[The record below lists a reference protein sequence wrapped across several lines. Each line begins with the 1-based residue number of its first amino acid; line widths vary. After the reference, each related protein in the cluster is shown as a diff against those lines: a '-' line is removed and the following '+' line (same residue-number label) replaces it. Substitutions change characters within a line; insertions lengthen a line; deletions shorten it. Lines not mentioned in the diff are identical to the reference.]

1 MKNYLDLVPLSQKV
15 HRRQS
20 RMVRLCIIL
29 SVFLITA
36 IFGMADMEIRSQ
48 NAQAKINY
56 GEWHAGFRDMS
67 DEDTA
72 LISQRPKVLACT
84 RYNTLNYRLTM
95 HYQVEDTETVIIGMD
110 ESALDIFPT
119 AKLVEGCFPKEEG
132 GAVIDQNM
140 KERLSLEL
148 GDEILLTAPDGVQMT
163 YHITGF
169 FGQFPMMAEKDIFGL
184 ALRTEDFR
192 KLSLQDAEDNYDSF
206 IYVKFSPWCNIQ
218 KEIREI
224 QEAFQIPDERV
235 GKNEL
240 LLATIGQ
247 SQDVSMMAIYVVAL
261 ILAGLVA
268 VAGILMI
275 TGSLSS
281 NIAQRTTFFGMLRC
295 LGATRKQ
302 VISFVRREALCWCK
316 SAIPEGA
323 LLGTVIVW
331 VLSALLRMLSP
342 RYFSGMPHFGISW
355 IGIIAGSVI
364 GVITVFLAA
373 GSPARRAAGVSPLT
387 AVSGNASEKRKIK
400 KAANT
405 RFYSIETALGIHHAK
420 GSRKNFILM
429 SGSFAFSMI
438 LFLTFSVAVDFM
450 KHAVNP
456 LKPSAPDVSIVSSD
470 NTCSIDKALVE
481 ELAKID
487 GVKRAYGRSFAYNVP
502 IQTQTGL
509 KWAYLISYETY
520 QMEWAKDSLIEGSL
534 SEAMEGNGILAVYHG
549 ENSLTAGENVT
560 VNLTE
565 DKMVSGILSECPF
578 NATDGQEL
586 LICSEETFAE
596 LTGEQGYTV
605 IDVQLTRSA
614 DDSVIQK
621 IREKMGEKVNFSDRR
636 LNNEEVK
643 GAMWSLRLFIYG
655 FLGVI
660 ALICVF
666 HIMNSIAMSV
676 SAKIHQYGAMRAVG
690 MDSGQMLKMVA
701 MEAISYG
708 AMGILIG
715 CGAGV
720 PLNWFCFKKLITLR
734 WGTEWYFPKEP
745 LCVIGVLVLG
755 ALALAI
761 YGPAKR
767 IRNMSVV
774 DTISGGE

>member
-1 MKNYLDLVPLSQKV
+1 MKNYLDLVPISQKV

-48 NAQAKINY
+48 NAQARINY

-72 LISQRPKVLACT
+72 LIDQRPKVLSCT

-95 HYQVEDTETVIIGMD
+95 HYQVEGTETVIIGMD

-119 AKLVEGCFPKEEG
+119 AQLVEGCFPKEEG

-140 KERLSLEL
+140 KDRLSLEL
-148 GDEILLTAPDGVQMT
+148 GDEILLTAPDGTQMV
-163 YHITGF
+163 YRITGF
-169 FGQFPMMAEKDIFGL
+169 SGQMPMLAEKDIFGL
-184 ALRTEDFR
+184 MLRTEDFR
-192 KLSLQDAEDNYDSF
+192 KLSLQGAEDNYDSF
-206 IYVKFSPWCNIQ
+206 IYVKFSPRCNIQ

-224 QEAFQIPDERV
+224 QEAFQIPDEHV
-235 GKNEL
+235 GRNEL

-281 NIAQRTTFFGMLRC
+281 NIAQRTAFFGMLRC

-316 SAIPEGA
+316 SAIPEGM

-342 RYFSGMPHFGISW
+342 RYFGEMPHFGISW
-355 IGIIAGSVI
+355 IGMIAGSVI
-364 GVITVFLAA
+364 GVITVFVAA
-373 GSPARRAAGVSPLT
+373 GSPAKKAAGVSPLT

-405 RFYSIETALGIHHAK
+405 RFYKIETALGIHHAK

-429 SGSFAFSMI
+429 SCSFAFSII

-456 LKPSAPDVSIVSSD
+456 LKPSAPDVSIVSSN
-470 NTCSIDKALVE
+470 NTCSIDKTLAQ
-481 ELAKID
+481 ELAKIE
-487 GVKRAYGRSFAYNVP
+487 GVKRVYGRSFAYDVP
-502 IQTQTGL
+502 IQTQTDL
-509 KWAYLISYETY
+509 RQAYLISYETC

-534 SEAMEGNGILAVYHG
+534 SEAMEGDGLLAVYHG
-549 ENSLTAGENVT
+549 EGSLKAGENVS
-560 VNLTE
+560 VHLAE
-565 DKMVSGILSECPF
+565 DKVVSGVLSECPF
-578 NATDGQEL
+578 NATDGQEI
-586 LICSEETFAE
+586 LICSEETFTE
-596 LTGEQGYTV
+596 LTGERGYTI
-605 IDVQLTRSA
+605 IDLQLARNA
-614 DDSVIQK
+614 DDGVIQK
-621 IREKMGEKVNFSDRR
+621 IRETGGENVTFSDRR

-643 GAMWSLRLFIYG
+643 GAVWSLRLFIYG

-676 SAKIHQYGAMRAVG
+676 SARIRQYGAMRAVG
-690 MDSGQMLKMVA
+690 MDSGQMLKMTA
-701 MEAISYG
+701 AEAVSYG
-708 AMGILIG
+708 AMGIVIG

-720 PLNWFCFKKLITLR
+720 PLNWFCFKELITLR
-734 WGTEWYFPKEP
+734 WGTEWYFPVVH
-745 LCVIGVLVLG
+745 LCVIGIVVLG
-755 ALALAI
+755 ALGLAI

-774 DTISGGE
+774 NTISGV